1 MQLRIAIRRRKRSK
15 VLVQHCTRTRGRPAP
30 GKTSSNPEDVGK
42 KIGKLFGYLKD
53 YVSCNESII
62 ENLYEEFKKS
72 SDCEDKDLNIT
83 QLLKKY
89 GYPVEQHEVTTSD
102 GYILTFFRIPNDGPV
117 AFLMHGTLSSSDD
130 FLTIGSNSGL
140 AYLLADAGYDVWLG
154 NARGNVHSRR
164 HVSLS
169 PSCKEFWAFSWD
181 EIGRYD
187 LPAMI
192 DYILDKTGEE
202 KLIYIGHSQGSTTF
216 FVLCSEL
223 PEYNKKISVMV
234 AFSAVAFIFGVP
246 LLDIFSPIVNP
257 LETALIDAI
266 GAYELLPRNR
276 FLQFVSDTLCPTPA
290 SATLICGNI
299 LFLMAG
305 SDFAQINA
313 TAAPVI
319 FGHYPAGSATRQGL
333 HYGQLSLSGKF
344 AQYDHGFVK
353 NFKKYGSLTPP
364 EYPLEKITAPVV
376 IFYSLFDRVTPITS
390 VAKIKSKLA
399 NVSKVIKVPFL
410 QFSHADYLFAR
421 DVKKLLYDTV
431 LDILPEYVDNKC

>member
-1 MQLRIAIRRRKRSK
+1 M
-15 VLVQHCTRTRGRPAP
+15 
-30 GKTSSNPEDVGK
+30 
-42 KIGKLFGYLKD
+42 FGYLKD
-53 YVSCNESII
+53 VIETNESIL
-62 ENLYEEFKKS
+62 ETLYEEYKKS
-72 SDCEDKDLNIT
+72 ADSEDKNLNIT

-102 GYILTFFRIPNDGPV
+102 GYILTFFRIPNDGPAV
-117 AFLMHGTLSSSDD
+117 FLMHGTLCSSDD

-202 KLIYIGHSQGSTTF
+202 QLTYIGYSQGSTTF

-223 PEYNKKISVMV
+223 PEYNKKINVMI
-234 AFSAVAFIFGVP
+234 ALSAVAFIFGVP
-246 LLDIFSPIVNP
+246 VFNIFAPLVNP
-257 LETALIDAI
+257 LGTALIDAI
-266 GAYELLPRNR
+266 GAYELLPRNG
-276 FLQFVSDTLCPTPA
+276 FMQYLTDTYCSTPA

-299 LFLMAG
+299 LYLSYGA
-305 SDFAQINA
+305 DFAQINA

-319 FGHYPAGSATRQGL
+319 FGHLPAGCSTRQGL
-333 HYGQLSLSGKF
+333 HFGQLSLSGKF
-344 AQYDHGFVK
+344 AQYDHGPIE
-353 NFKKYGSLTPP
+353 NFKKYGQLTPP
-364 EYPLEKITAPVV
+364 DYPLEKITAPVV

-390 VAKIKSKLA
+390 VELIKKKLG
-399 NVSKVIKVPFL
+399 NVKEVIKVPFL
-410 QFSHADYLFAR
+410 QFSHTDYVFAR
-421 DVKKLLYDTV
+421 DVKALLYDTV
-431 LDILPEYVDNKC
+431 LDVLPKYIHN